1 MGKGGR
7 AGLLVWTQSVPIT
20 RAYGPVDASERP
32 EGAMPRVLVA
42 SLTIA
47 ASGELDAA
55 IARDPVC
62 IKGCDFGAGY
72 CCFDSYAQCQAA
84 ASGRDAWCVT
94 NPILQQSRALQPVSY
109 SRRKF

>member
-1 MGKGGR
+1 MLR
-7 AGLLVWTQSVPIT
+7 I
-20 RAYGPVDASERP
+20 
-32 EGAMPRVLVA
+32 LVA

-47 ASGELDAA
+47 GSCALDAA
-55 IARDPVC
+55 IAREYPFC

-72 CCFDSYAQCQAA
+72 CCFDSCAQCQAA